1 MRAIEV
7 TAPHELS
14 VVEKPVPDV
23 GAGQVRIRVH
33 WAGVCGTDYSLIAG
47 KFTFARYPIVPGH
60 EFSGRISAVGAGV
73 DLQVN
78 QPVTINPIL
87 RCRACPA
94 CLRGEIH
101 HCEKTAVLGVAGTP
115 GGFADEVIVPAD
127 AIRVLPD
134 DLPLDAAAMT
144 EPAAVVVRVAH
155 SAGIQPGDN
164 IAILGAGNIGLL
176 MLQMAF
182 VCGAARVAITDPV
195 ASRMAVARRLGAV
208 DLLPDESGAQYDVVI
223 DGVGTPE
230 TFAVCVK
237 LARRGG
243 SIAVY
248 GVPSQEQ
255 PALPML
261 DMFRKD
267 LRIAFTRLYPGD
279 FDEAIILLHQ
289 ARLDWNA
296 IVTQRVSLE
305 ELPSAIKRV
314 MADPSSG
321 IKILVNIQGGNANG

>member
-7 TAPHELS
+7 TAPHELH
-14 VVEKPVPDV
+14 VVEKPIPDV
-23 GAGQVRIRVH
+23 EAGKVRVKVH

-47 KFTFARYPIVPGH
+47 KLTFARYPIVPGH
-60 EFSGRISAVGAGV
+60 EFSGRISAVGEGV
-73 DLQVN
+73 ALQID

-87 RCRACPA
+87 SCRECPA
-94 CLRGEIH
+94 CLRGEIN

-134 DLPLDAAAMT
+134 DMPMEAAAMT
-144 EPAAVVVRVAH
+144 EPVAVVVRVAH
-155 SAGIQPGDN
+155 AAGIKPGDKV
-164 IAILGAGNIGLL
+164 AILGAGNIGLL

-182 VCGAARVAITDPV
+182 ISGAAVVAIYDLVP
-195 ASRMAVARRLGAV
+195 SRMDVARQLGAAA
-208 DLLPDESGAQYDVVI
+208 LLPDEAAVQFDVVI
-223 DGVGTPE
+223 DGIGTAE
-230 TFAVCVK
+230 TFALCVK

-243 SIAVY
+243 TIAVY

-255 PALPML
+255 PPLPML

-267 LRIAFTRLYPGD
+267 LRVAFTRLYPAD
-279 FDEAIILLHQ
+279 FDEAITLLHEGQ
-289 ARLDWNA
+289 INWNA
-296 IVTQRVSLE
+296 IVTHRVDLE
-305 ELPSAIKRV
+305 GLPEAAKGV

-321 IKILVNIQGGNANG
+321 IKILVQLHGDGK

>member
-7 TAPHELS
+7 LAPYELQ
-14 VVEKPVPDV
+14 VVEKPVPDPE
-23 GAGQVRIRVH
+23 AGKVRVKVH

-47 KFTFARYPIVPGH
+47 TLTFARYPIVPGH

-73 DLQVN
+73 DMRVG

-87 RCRACPA
+87 SCRECPA
-94 CLRGEIH
+94 CLRGEIN

-134 DLPLDAAAMT
+134 DLPLEAGAMT
-144 EPAAVVVRVAH
+144 EPVAVVVRVAH
-155 SAGIQPGDN
+155 AAGIKSGDQV
-164 IAILGAGNIGLL
+164 AILGAGNIGLL

-182 VCGAARVAITDPV
+182 VAGASRVAIYDPV
-195 ASRMAVARRLGAV
+195 ASRMAVARQLGAE
-208 DLLPDESGAQYDVVI
+208 DLLPDDPANEFDVVI
-223 DGVGTPE
+223 DGIGKPE
-230 TFAVCVK
+230 TFALCVK
-237 LARRGG
+237 MARRGG
-243 SIAVY
+243 TIAVY

-267 LRIAFTRLYPGD
+267 LRVAFTRLYPAD
-279 FDEAIILLHQ
+279 FDEAIALLHRQ
-289 ARLDWNA
+289 RLDWNA
-296 IVTQRVSLE
+296 IVTHRVSLE
-305 ELPSAIKRV
+305 GMPDAVKTV
-314 MADPSSG
+314 MADPAAG
-321 IKILVNIQGGNANG
+321 IKILVRVSEDGE

>member
-7 TAPHELS
+7 TAPYELH
-14 VVEKPVPDV
+14 VVEKPIPDV
-23 GAGQVRIRVH
+23 EAGKVRVKVH

-47 KFTFARYPIVPGH
+47 KLTFARYPIVPGH
-60 EFSGRISAVGAGV
+60 EFSGRISAVGEGV
-73 DLQVN
+73 ALQID

-87 RCRACPA
+87 SCRECPE
-94 CLRGEIH
+94 CLRGEIN

-134 DLPLDAAAMT
+134 DMPMEAAAMT
-144 EPAAVVVRVAH
+144 EPVAVVVRVAH
-155 SAGIQPGDN
+155 AAGIKPGDKV
-164 IAILGAGNIGLL
+164 AILGAGNIGLL

-182 VCGAARVAITDPV
+182 ISGAAVVAIYDLVP
-195 ASRMAVARRLGAV
+195 SRMDVARQLGAV
-208 DLLPDESGAQYDVVI
+208 ALLPDEAAGQFDVVI
-223 DGVGTPE
+223 DGIGTAE
-230 TFAVCVK
+230 TFALCVK

-243 SIAVY
+243 TIAVY

-255 PALPML
+255 PPLPML

-267 LRIAFTRLYPGD
+267 LRVAFTRLYPAD
-279 FDEAIILLHQ
+279 FDEAITLLHEGQ
-289 ARLDWNA
+289 INWNA
-296 IVTQRVSLE
+296 IVTHRVDLE
-305 ELPSAIKRV
+305 GLPEAAKGV

-321 IKILVNIQGGNANG
+321 IKILVQLHGDGK